1 MLEETR
7 LDYALVTVFVEVWIS
22 IGSCR
27 RLLLDDGRPGSYRFV
42 FRVSTDKRACIDQR
56 TNFAVVD
63 YSETGRTR
71 GARVQYEV
79 KRIRSVYCSDVASVA
94 GRENGRWVL

>member
-27 RLLLDDGRPGSYRFV
+27 RLLLDDGQTGSYIEGQ
-42 FRVSTDKRACIDQR
+42 TTEIDLG
-56 TNFAVVD
+56 
-63 YSETGRTR
+63 GRR
-71 GARVQYEV
+71 
-79 KRIRSVYCSDVASVA
+79 
-94 GRENGRWVL
+94 